1 MCGEIETFKDFTAM
15 KDNLNFILW
24 EKCEKEYHRLFP
36 NSTKQPDYYVMSV
49 VW

>member
-1 MCGEIETFKDFTAM
+1 MA
-15 KDNLNFILW
+15 DNFNLTSW
-24 EKCEKEYHRLFP
+24 KKCEKEYHRLFP